1 MDPSLE
7 TPGRARLASGHRR
20 RVLARW
26 LGASLMVAGLLMLAW
41 SLVVWQWNDPLTG
54 LYTRWEQ
61 RHLARD
67 YEALVRAEH
76 SRYAASAAPASKGES
91 AAETARRIAREAR
104 SLRRRVTEGS
114 AVGRIAIPRLGLRMV
129 MVDGTTS
136 GALRKGPGVH
146 RQTFMPGEGQLVYIA
161 GHRTTY
167 RAPFAHIDRLRPGD
181 RVSIAMPYAAIEYAV
196 TGHVIV
202 DDEDLSVLRSPGR
215 EILALQA
222 CHPRF
227 LATKRYI
234 VWATPVR
241 AVTHDGATIA
251 LPET

>member
-1 MDPSLE
+1 M
-7 TPGRARLASGHRR
+7 
-20 RVLARW
+20 LARW
-26 LGASLMVAGLLMLAW
+26 LGASLMVAGLLTLAW

-61 RHLARD
+61 RHLAHD
-67 YEALVRAEH
+67 YEALVRTERA
-76 SRYAASAAPASKGES
+76 RYASSSVAASKAES
-91 AAETARRIAREAR
+91 PDETARRIAREAR
-104 SLRRRVTEGS
+104 SLRRRVTEGG

-129 MVDGTTS
+129 MVDGTTA

-146 RQTFMPGEGQLVYIA
+146 RQTFLPGEGQLVYIA

-167 RAPFAHIDRLRPGD
+167 RAPFAHIDRLEPGN
-181 RVSIAMPYAAIEYAV
+181 RVSIAMPYATIEYAV

-202 DDEDLSVLRSPGR
+202 DDEDISVLRSHGR
-215 EILALQA
+215 EVLALQA

-234 VWATPVR
+234 VWAKPVR
-241 AVTHDGATIA
+241 AVADDGATIT